1 MATPMQSKYRGMCQ
15 CGASF
20 PRGASIE
27 YDRQSRRVTACP
39 KCNISGQKPAPD
51 MARIFDM
58 AFEDQ
63 CRDACGPGL

>member
-1 MATPMQSKYRGMCQ
+1 MATPMQSKYRGLCQ

-27 YDRQSRRVTACP
+27 YDRGARRVTACP
-39 KCNISGQKPAPD
+39 ACKKPAADAGPD
-51 MARIFDM
+51 LAQMFDM
-58 AFEDQ
+58 AYEDQ